1 MIRLNRYIA
10 NSGVCSRRDA
20 DKLISSGKIMVN
32 KQVVNSL
39 GVKVG
44 DNDVVE
50 YNGDVLSPQKLIYLL
65 VNKPKNTSAL
75 DFINDKSNENL
86 SVLGEMQECF
96 SGLIVLTNDQY
107 LIDRLSNSSARI
119 KQKFILKTEKK
130 IEQKQINKLIQG
142 INLDGIKVCFDDINY
157 GRQEKDNFQLIVT
170 VSFGSVAYIG
180 QAFKKLNNKLINA
193 DRIEF
198 GGVIKGDLIRGKS
211 RVLLHKEIGFLKMI
225 KV

>member
-39 GVKVG
+39 GFKIS

-50 YNGDVLSPQKLIYLL
+50 YNGDVLCPRKLIYLL

-75 DFINDKSNENL
+75 DFINDTYNENL
-86 SVLGEMQECF
+86 SVLGEMNEYF
-96 SGLIVLTNDQY
+96 SGITVLSNDQS

-119 KQKFILKTEKK
+119 KQKFILKTEQKT
-130 IEQKQINKLIQG
+130 EQKQINKLIQG
-142 INLDGIKVCFDDINY
+142 INLDGIKVCFDSINY

-170 VSFGSVAYIG
+170 VSFGNVDYIG
-180 QAFKKLNNKLINA
+180 QAFETLNNKLIKA

-198 GGVIKGDLIRGKS
+198 GGVIKGDLIRGKC
-211 RVLLHKEIGFLKMI
+211 RVLMQKEIGFLKMI
-225 KV
+225 KA

>member
-10 NSGVCSRRDA
+10 NSGVCSRRAA

-39 GVKVG
+39 GFKVG

-50 YNGDVLSPQKLIYLL
+50 FNGDVLSPQKLIYLL
-65 VNKPKNTSAL
+65 VNKPKNKSAL

-107 LIDRLSNSSARI
+107 LIDRLSNSSALI
-119 KQKFILKTEKK
+119 KQKFILKIEKK
-130 IEQKQINKLIQG
+130 IEQNEINKLIQG

-170 VSFGSVAYIG
+170 VSFGSVAYIN
-180 QAFKKLNNKLINA
+180 QAFEKLNNKLINA

-211 RVLLHKEIGFLKMI
+211 RVLLQKEIGFLKMI